1 MKEERVRRRGLI
13 EKDSNLEKTT
23 EMRESSKLDEESGER
38 ERGGGGEYVIREKRI
53 GKRETGRNRKESPRD
68 KDEGHKAYAEK

>member
-38 ERGGGGEYVIREKRI
+38 ERGGG
-53 GKRETGRNRKESPRD
+53 ESM
-68 KDEGHKAYAEK
+68 